1 MQSLYQLMLDCWEIE
16 LQLRPSMKEV
26 VSRLA
31 SACAGVSRD
40 MELDLEK
47 AFDSRWDAAG
57 RKSMLANNGEGST
70 ESLSASLNN
79 LHGSLDNLELELT
92 GRKEVVSAND
102 NKSESGFSAKG
113 SSMTFLFLF
122 QDSFLRFTVS
132 HFELSRIFFFLIS
145 LFRNHFRT
153 FWNSFLDFGSR
164 SILKCP
170 KKKKQERFLDP
181 FQS

>member
-16 LQLRPSMKEV
+16 PQLRPSMKEV

-47 AFDSRWDAAG
+47 AFDSRWDAAA
-57 RKSMLANNGEGST
+57 RKPGLANNEEEST

-92 GRKEVVSAND
+92 GRKDVISAND

-113 SSMTFLFLF
+113 SPTKIL
-122 QDSFLRFTVS
+122 LRILVKIR
-132 HFELSRIFFFLIS
+132 FEFFS
-145 LFRNHFRT
+145 N
-153 FWNSFLDFGSR
+153 
-164 SILKCP
+164 
-170 KKKKQERFLDP
+170 
-181 FQS
+181 

>member
-1 MQSLYQLMLDCWEIE
+1 MFWIHWPVFDFIYRHSLIDCSRICINFVFAFWFLVQPLYQLMLDCWEIE
-16 LQLRPSMKEV
+16 PQLRPSMKEV

-132 HFELSRIFFFLIS
+132 HFELSRIFFF
-145 LFRNHFRT
+145 
-153 FWNSFLDFGSR
+153 
-164 SILKCP
+164 
-170 KKKKQERFLDP
+170 
-181 FQS
+181 